1 MTQVISGSPR
11 APHRF
16 ALVTG
21 VLDLGGTTTFLCNLA
36 GELVRRG
43 YPVLVLSFASENP
56 LLADF
61 ARLKIPVFTTDEKRL
76 IYEDRLLHILNTLA
90 SFKPTVALA
99 NLSAESYEILRYMPK
114 GVFRIGT
121 AQADQEGVYRL
132 LAHYTGDMDL
142 LVAISDR
149 IRQQLQARPEFA
161 SVPVR
166 YVAHGVPVPEPQSE
180 RAPNAAGPLRLLYL
194 GRLQR
199 EQKRVQLFPEIF
211 QALQA
216 AGIPFH
222 WTIAG
227 TGPEEAWLKST
238 LQGGAAN
245 QTISFPG
252 KVLYGDVPRL
262 LAEHDVFLLASDYEG
277 QPLSLLEAMVAGLVP
292 VVSDL
297 PSGIREVVDADT
309 GKLVPPENPR
319 GYAEAIVGLCENRD
333 ELRRLA
339 INAQQKARR
348 EFTVSAMADR
358 WLAVLPP
365 SLASGIVWPDTWRV
379 KPILSAPNRWWFTP
393 PMRWLRRVLR

>member
-1 MTQVISGSPR
+1 LNQPPT
-11 APHRF
+11 PHRF

-36 GELVRRG
+36 GELVRRN
-43 YPVLVLSFASENP
+43 YPVLVVSFANENP
-56 LLADF
+56 LAADF

-76 IYEDRLLHILNTLA
+76 IYEDRLLLIVKTLA
-90 SFKPTVALA
+90 TFKPTVALA
-99 NLSAESYEILRYMPK
+99 NLSAESFEVLRYMPK

-132 LAHYTGDMDL
+132 LAHYTGEMDL
-142 LVAISDR
+142 LAAISDR
-149 IRQQLQARPEFA
+149 IKQQIQARPEFA
-161 SVPVR
+161 GVPVR
-166 YVAHGVPVPEPQSE
+166 YVAHGVPVPEPQTE
-180 RAPNAAGPLRLLYL
+180 RVPNLSGPLRILYL

-199 EQKRVQLFPEIF
+199 EQKRVQFFPEIL
-211 QALQA
+211 QALQSA
-216 AGIPFH
+216 NIPFH

-238 LQGGAAN
+238 VTSDTAN

-297 PSGIREVVDADT
+297 PSGIREVVDTDT
-309 GKLVPPENPR
+309 GKLVPPENAR
-319 GYAEAIVGLCENRD
+319 GYAEAILRLHENRE

-339 INAQQKARR
+339 VNAQERARR

-365 SLASGIVWPDTWRV
+365 APIGPMVWPDSWAL
-379 KPILSAPNRWWFTP
+379 KPILSARNRWWFTP
-393 PMRWLRRVLR
+393 PMRWLRRLLR

>member
-11 APHRF
+11 TPHRF

-36 GELVRRG
+36 GELVRRN
-43 YPVLVLSFASENP
+43 YPVRVFSFASENP
-56 LLADF
+56 LGSDF
-61 ARLKIPVFTTDEKRL
+61 ERLKIPVFTTDEKRL
-76 IYEDRLLHILNTLA
+76 IYEDRLSLILKELA

-99 NLSAESYEILRYMPK
+99 NLSAESFEVLRYMPK

-121 AQADQEGVYRL
+121 AQADQEGIYRF
-132 LAHYTGDMDL
+132 LAHYAGEMDL
-142 LVAISDR
+142 LAAISDR
-149 IRQQLQARPEFA
+149 IKQQLQARPEFA
-161 SVPVR
+161 AVPVR
-166 YVAHGVPVPEPQSE
+166 YVAHGVPVPEPRGE
-180 RAPNAAGPLRLLYL
+180 RVPNLSGPLRILYL

-199 EQKRVQLFPEIF
+199 EQKRVQLFPEIL

-216 AGIPFH
+216 AGIPFR

-238 LQGGAAN
+238 LQSGAAN

-262 LAEHDVFLLASDYEG
+262 LTEHDVFLLASDYEG

-297 PSGIREVVDADT
+297 PSGIREVVDTDT
-309 GKLVPPENPR
+309 GKLVPPESAR
-319 GYAEAIVGLCENRD
+319 GYAEAIIRLHENRD
-333 ELRRLA
+333 ELQRLA
-339 INAQQKARR
+339 VNAQEKARC

-365 SLASGIVWPDTWRV
+365 VPTGTILWPERWLL

-393 PMRWLRRVLR
+393 PMRWLRRLLR